1 MSRIKDYLMDIEEGR
16 IVLGEIQVKSVCAE
30 HFDSTYLQNYINE
43 NGSKGECS
51 YCGKCGKVLSMPDF
65 IRLVRRK
72 IESEFDDVD
81 DAGLPTERS
90 YFDDDEEKIPGLKR
104 FFGYTAP
111 SYAKCYED
119 TSEVL
124 DDIGLLPEPEALY
137 YDLLESLP
145 NHAWISS
152 DPFIISRDK
161 ELSLSWNNFAEM
173 VKHRQRF
180 TFWTRDEFS
189 GVHSEYDNCM
199 MDILHE
205 LGSLVHEANLCK
217 MLEADV
223 QLFRARPIKEDT
235 PLEFKEITSSPDNKA
250 SQNRMSP
257 AGISMFYGS
266 FDEETARLETSS
278 NHDGQGRFLIGRFH
292 AKNPLLIL
300 DLTKIPKPL
309 FWEQGQ
315 DYREQLIFLNRFSK
329 EISKPIDKD
338 DKNYIE
344 YVPTQV
350 FTEYLRYVFK
360 YYGKETLD
368 GLKYCSSINNHPCI
382 VLFCNQKESENEL
395 IMENVDDITIV

>member
-1 MSRIKDYLMDIEEGR
+1 MDIEEGR
-16 IVLGEIQVKSVCAE
+16 IVPGEIQDKSVCAD
-30 HFDSTYLQNYINE
+30 HFDSTYLQSYINE
-43 NGSKGECS
+43 NGSKSKCS
-51 YCGKCGKVLSMPDF
+51 YCNKCGTVLPMPDF
-65 IRLVRRK
+65 IKLVRRK

-104 FFGYTAP
+104 FSGYTAP
-111 SYAKCYED
+111 SDAKCYED

-124 DDIGLLPEPEALY
+124 EDIDLLPEPEALY
-137 YDLLESLP
+137 NDLLEALP

-161 ELSLSWNNFAEM
+161 ELSLQWNNFAEM
-173 VKHRQRF
+173 VKHRQHF

-189 GVHSEYDNCM
+189 GVHSEYDNCL

-205 LGSLVHEANLCK
+205 LGSLIHEADLCK
-217 MLEADV
+217 TLDASEL
-223 QLFRARPIKEDT
+223 LFRARPIEKDT
-235 PLEFKEITSSPDNKA
+235 SLTFKEITSSPDSKA

-278 NHDGQGRFLIGRFH
+278 NHDGKGRFLIGCFH

-315 DYREQLIFLNRFSK
+315 DYREQLIFLNTFSR
-329 EISKPIDKD
+329 EISKPINKK

-350 FTEYLRYVFK
+350 FTEYLRFVFK
-360 YYGKETLD
+360 YYGKESLD
-368 GLKYCSSINNHPCI
+368 GLKYRSSINNRPCI
-382 VLFCNQKESENEL
+382 VLFCNQKESEKILEL
-395 IMENVDDITIV
+395 DQVEDIIV

>member
-16 IVLGEIQVKSVCAE
+16 IVPGEIQDKSVCAD
-30 HFDSTYLQNYINE
+30 HFHSTYLQNYINE
-43 NGSKGECS
+43 NGTSGKCN
-51 YCGKCGKVLSMPDF
+51 YCGKHGTVLSMPDF
-65 IRLVRRK
+65 IGLVRRK

-81 DAGLPTERS
+81 EAGLPTERS

-104 FFGYTAP
+104 FFSYTAP
-111 SYAKCYED
+111 SDTKCYED

-124 DDIGLLPEPEALY
+124 EDIDLLPEPEALY
-137 YDLLESLP
+137 NDLLEALP

-161 ELSLSWNNFAEM
+161 ELSLQWNNFAEM

-189 GVHSEYDNCM
+189 GVHSEYDNCL

-205 LGSLVHEANLCK
+205 LGSLIHEADLCK
-217 MLEADV
+217 TLDASEL
-223 QLFRARPIKEDT
+223 LFRARPIEKDT
-235 PLEFKEITSSPDNKA
+235 PLTFKEITSSPDSKA

-278 NHDGQGRFLIGRFH
+278 NHDGKGRFLIGRFH

-315 DYREQLIFLNRFSK
+315 DYREQLIFLNTFSK
-329 EISKPIDKD
+329 EISKPIDKKD
-338 DKNYIE
+338 NNYIE

-350 FTEYLRYVFK
+350 FTEYLRFVFK
-360 YYGKETLD
+360 YYGKESLD
-368 GLKYCSSINNHPCI
+368 GFKYRSSINKRPCV
-382 VLFCNQKESENEL
+382 VLFCNQKESEKIIEL
-395 IMENVDDITIV
+395 EQVKDITV